1 MQTEGPYLHRT
12 SDLTPAGRRDFV
24 LANTREVRTG
34 LCPEIPL
41 RLLRP
46 DGPMQEEGR
55 HLFDADSLC
64 PYWAY
69 AWGSGQALCRYVLDH
84 PELVRG
90 RRVVDTGAGSGIA
103 AIGAAK
109 VGAAQ
114 VTALEADPLALAAIA
129 VNGELNGVRI
139 ELLQGEIMTTTL
151 QAWDVLFASDIFFY
165 WPENEGVFSLPAG
178 PGREILVAFPDKRD
192 ADRTRLTEL
201 ARYPV
206 LTVPEIEH
214 PSHQICCVFRVR

>member
-1 MQTEGPYLHRT
+1 MLSRT
-12 SDLTPAGRRDFV
+12 SILTLEEQRDFV
-24 LANTREVRTG
+24 LANTVETRTV

-46 DGPMQEEGR
+46 NAPMQEEGR
-55 HLFDADSLC
+55 HLFDEGGLC

-69 AWGSGQALCRYVLDH
+69 AWGSGQALCRYILDH
-84 PELVRG
+84 PELVRDK
-90 RRVVDTGAGSGIA
+90 RILDAGAGSGIA

-109 VGAAQ
+109 AGAAQ

-129 VNGELNGVRI
+129 VNGELNGVHI
-139 ELLQGEIMTTTL
+139 ELLLGEVMKMPL
-151 QAWDVLFASDIFFY
+151 LPWDVLFASDIFFY
-165 WPENEGVFSLPAG
+165 WPENEGVFAQSASLG
-178 PGREILVAFPDKRD
+178 METIVAFPDKRD

-206 LTVPEIEH
+206 VTVPEIEH
-214 PSHQICCVFRVR
+214 PANQICCVFRVR